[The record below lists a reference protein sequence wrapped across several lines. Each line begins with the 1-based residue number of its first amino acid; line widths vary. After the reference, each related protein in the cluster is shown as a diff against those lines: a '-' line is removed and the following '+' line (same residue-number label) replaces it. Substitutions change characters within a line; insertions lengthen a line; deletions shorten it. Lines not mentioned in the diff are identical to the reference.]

1 MKIYKLTDII
11 SHPYTH
17 FIILNYQV
25 NYLKCVPYLM
35 RNSCHKRFTS
45 ASFLHSL
52 LLSNLPR
59 SSVKS
64 DLCQISAHFYSKH
77 HCQNGYDRQHLNTQW
92 LYRLH
97 EALTKC
103 GRLFT
108 EIRLVKVR
116 HNTKQACLQGGLW
129 NQYTDPIED
138 ENLVKF
144 MYEIYTQYKNSKLNM
159 DKIPGQKSFKNDTK
173 CIITHIVGPIGP
185 YEACNPCT

>member
-1 MKIYKLTDII
+1 
-11 SHPYTH
+11 
-17 FIILNYQV
+17 
-25 NYLKCVPYLM
+25 M

-77 HCQNGYDRQHLNTQW
+77 HRQNGYDRQHLNTQW

-144 MYEIYTQYKNSKLNM
+144 MYEIYTQYKNSKLKHGQNTRT
-159 DKIPGQKSFKNDTK
+159 KIIQKRYQMHNY
-173 CIITHIVGPIGP
+173 THRRSDRPIQSLQSHAHRFVG
-185 YEACNPCT
+185 